1 METKIY
7 KITDPEKDRDKIAE
21 AAEIL
26 KNGGLVAFPTD
37 TVYAVGALLS
47 QEKAIER
54 IFEVKN
60 RPKDNPIGVLVGR
73 DLDLH
78 LVADITA
85 PNTQIYSDLV
95 EKFWPGPLTL
105 VMPCLEFRIPAAAL
119 AGRDTVGVRMPDND
133 IARALITECEE
144 PIVAPSANIS
154 GHPSPT
160 TGQHV
165 IDDLNGKIDMIL
177 VGDDCP
183 VGIESTIIDLT
194 HDHPVILRKGVV
206 SKEEL
211 QTVSPRKILEVPEAD
226 SSQTGETMGE
236 K

>member
-21 AAEIL
+21 AAEVL

-37 TVYAVGALLS
+37 TVYAVGAIISNNDAVKKL
-47 QEKAIER
+47 
-54 IFEVKN
+54 FEVKN
-60 RPKDNPIGVLVGR
+60 RPEDNPIGVLVAR
-73 DLDLH
+73 DLDMH
-78 LVADITA
+78 LVADVTA
-85 PNTQIYSDLV
+85 PNTQIASDFI

-105 VMPCLEFRIPAAAL
+105 VMPCLEFRVPPAAV
-119 AGRDTVGVRMPDND
+119 AGGNTIGVRQPDNA
-133 IARALITECEE
+133 IAKALINECEE
-144 PIVAPSANIS
+144 PLAAPSANIS

-177 VGDDCP
+177 VGEDCP
-183 VGIESTIIDLT
+183 VGIESTILDLS
-194 HDHPVILRKGVV
+194 HDHPVILRQGAV

-211 QTVSPRKILEVPEAD
+211 QTVSPRKILEVPQQD
-226 SSQTGETMGE
+226 SPQTGAAMGE

>member
-47 QEKAIER
+47 QEKAIEK

-60 RPKDNPIGVLVGR
+60 RPKDNPLGILVAR
-73 DLDLH
+73 DLDMH
-78 LVADITA
+78 LVADVTA
-85 PNTQIYSDLV
+85 PNTQVASDFI

-105 VMPCLEFRIPAAAL
+105 VMPRLEYRVPAAAL
-119 AGRDTVGVRMPDND
+119 AGRDTVGVRQPDNA
-133 IARALITECEE
+133 IAQALIYECEE
-144 PIVAPSANIS
+144 PLVAPSANIS

-165 IDDLNGKIDMIL
+165 IDDLGGKIDMIL
-177 VGDDCP
+177 VGEDCP
-183 VGIESTIIDLT
+183 VGIESTILDLS
-194 HDHPVILRKGVV
+194 HDHPVILRKGAIP
-206 SKEEL
+206 KEEL
-211 QTVSPRKILEVPEAD
+211 QTVSPWKIMEVPE
-226 SSQTGETMGE
+226 
-236 K
+236 